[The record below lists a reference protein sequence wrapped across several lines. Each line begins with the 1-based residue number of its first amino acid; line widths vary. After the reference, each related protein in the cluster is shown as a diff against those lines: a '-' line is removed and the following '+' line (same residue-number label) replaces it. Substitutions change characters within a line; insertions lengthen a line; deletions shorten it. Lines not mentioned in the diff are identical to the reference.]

1 MKTVGIIGGTG
12 PESTVAYY
20 RQIVAAYRQK
30 TADGSYPP
38 VIINSIDLKKLLDLA
53 ESKQLEALT
62 HYLLGEIQKLA
73 LAGADFGILAAN
85 TPHMVFDSL
94 ARQSPIPLISIVEVT
109 REAASTLGLKRLGI
123 FGTRFTMEAAFFP
136 DVLRGA
142 GIAVVLPTPQE
153 RDFIHEKYL
162 AELVSGIVL
171 PETRK
176 GLMKIVSRMKA
187 LDRIDGVILGGTEL
201 SLMFTEPI
209 YEDIIFLDTAKLHVG
224 KVVERLL
231 SLETA

>member
-109 REAASTLGLKRLGI
+109 REAASALSLKSLGV
-123 FGTRFTMEAAFFP
+123 FGTRFTMEAPFFS
-136 DVLRGA
+136 DVLQRS
-142 GIAVVLPTPQE
+142 GIAVILPTPEE
-153 RDFIHEKYL
+153 RDFIHEKYIT
-162 AELVSGIVL
+162 ELVNGIIL
-171 PETRK
+171 PETRT
-176 GLMKIVSRMKA
+176 GLLKIVARMKA
-187 LDRIDGVILGGTEL
+187 QDHIDGIILGGTEL
-201 SLMFTEPI
+201 SLMFIEAS
-209 YEDIIFLDTAKLHVG
+209 YEDIFFLDTAKLHVE

-231 SLETA
+231 A